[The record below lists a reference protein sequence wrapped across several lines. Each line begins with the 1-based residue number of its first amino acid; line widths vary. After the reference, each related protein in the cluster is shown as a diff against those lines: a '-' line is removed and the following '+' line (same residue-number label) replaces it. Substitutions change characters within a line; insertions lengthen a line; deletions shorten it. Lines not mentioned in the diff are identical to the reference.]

1 MWGLKTSLVNV
12 VERESLCGVGA
23 VLIHF
28 DYESTVLMPSSCH
41 NVRLGESHACSVV
54 QLFQAI
60 ISAIFLHRWKKTM
73 TSP

>member
-28 DYESTVLMPSSCH
+28 NYKSTVLMPSSCH
-41 NVRLGESHACSVV
+41 NVRLGESHACTAGFV
-54 QLFQAI
+54 LFRRSYLLSSYI
-60 ISAIFLHRWKKTM
+60 DGRR
-73 TSP
+73 P

>member
-28 DYESTVLMPSSCH
+28 NYESTVLMPSSCH
-41 NVRLGESHACSVV
+41 NVRLGESHAC
-54 QLFQAI
+54 
-60 ISAIFLHRWKKTM
+60 TM
-73 TSP
+73 